1 MTSEKLQRSTYRDP
15 TAPGDP
21 VRSGNPTRAENALD
35 MDQYYRP
42 LERIHSSGLHGW
54 GVASG
59 LRVTA
64 TLNSPG
70 VTMLPGVALDSS
82 GRHISLAADGS
93 AEIGQNADAPGA
105 TPTLVTVA
113 ANGVVFPTSGLSG
126 DKYVTI
132 QFWETFDTN
141 GFQNL
146 GTFRYFH
153 TPWLRLLDVPGFSN
167 DGSRLVLARVSLASG
182 ANAGQVTAL
191 APERRQATDLPTGSI
206 HLQRSVQSTPAG
218 NAVVETAEAG
228 VLHAHATGGLD
239 LTVPNATD
247 EVHLARDDGGNFA
260 KVSLGAEKMVT
271 RRSDGVESVVIDTP
285 NGNIT
290 ASGNINVSVN
300 VGIGTTAP
308 VSRLQVGGDLTLEK
322 LTAVLS
328 SVLT

>member
-42 LERIHSSGLHGW
+42 LERLHGSNLHGW

-59 LRVTA
+59 LSVMA

-70 VTMLPGVALDSS
+70 VTVLPGVALDSS
-82 GRHISLAADGS
+82 GRHISLAVDGH

-105 TPTLVTVA
+105 NPTLVPITDT
-113 ANGVVFPTSGLSG
+113 GIILPTAGLSG

-132 QFWETFDTN
+132 QFWETFDIE
-141 GFQNL
+141 GFQL

-153 TPWLRLLDVPGFSN
+153 TPWLRLLDVAGFSN
-167 DGSRLVLARVSLASG
+167 DGSRVVLARVSLASG

-290 ASGNINVSVN
+290 ASGNINVSGN